1 MLFAK
6 EEDLQHRPNGYAPTW
21 LPQEWLKPR
30 TENRVGA
37 NERVVTSFWYKI
49 IEVAG
54 LAGCP

>member
-6 EEDLQHRPNGYAPTW
+6 EEDLQGRPNGTAPTW
-21 LPQEWLKPR
+21 LPKEWLKPR

-37 NERVVTSFWYKI
+37 NECVVPSFWYKI

-54 LAGCP
+54 

>member
-6 EEDLQHRPNGYAPTW
+6 AEDLPCRPSGSVPTW
-21 LPQEWLKPR
+21 LPKAWLKPR

-37 NERVVTSFWYKI
+37 NECVVTSFWYKI

-54 LAGCP
+54 